1 MNLLSNYNSSEIF
14 LIRYVFI
21 INIISYF
28 IFKIDKY
35 KAENKQFRISEN
47 LLLFISLIGGSIGSA
62 ISMIV
67 NKHKLSKSKF
77 FRGIPLMIILNTLGF
92 FIILNRIK

>member
-21 INIISYF
+21 INIVSYF

-47 LLLFISLIGGSIGSA
+47 LLLFVSLIGGSIGSA

-77 FRGIPLMIILNTLGF
+77 FKGIPLMIILNALGF